1 MMEDIVEELT
11 SYFQTMAGMSALS
24 WLGIGLGGALTS
36 LIGYANLPVT
46 WLLPLQGQVPL
57 NHLKTA
63 QLHPLLGQSTVRISV
78 LLIFYFTD
86 SRALKGSSD
95 LWSESG
101 AVVMAVRRP
110 G

>member
-1 MMEDIVEELT
+1 
-11 SYFQTMAGMSALS
+11 MAGMSALS

-63 QLHPLLGQSTVRISV
+63 QLQPLLG
-78 LLIFYFTD
+78 
-86 SRALKGSSD
+86 
-95 LWSESG
+95 
-101 AVVMAVRRP
+101 
-110 G
+110 

>member
-1 MMEDIVEELT
+1 
-11 SYFQTMAGMSALS
+11 MAGMSALS
-24 WLGIGLGGALTS
+24 WLGIGLGGPLTS

-57 NHLKTA
+57 KHLKTA
-63 QLHPLLGQSTVRISV
+63 QLHPLL
-78 LLIFYFTD
+78 D

>member
-24 WLGIGLGGALTS
+24 WLGIGLGGALTG

-63 QLHPLLGQSTVRISV
+63 QLQPLLGQSTIRVS
-78 LLIFYFTD
+78 LLLCILQTQE
-86 SRALKGSSD
+86 L
-95 LWSESG
+95 
-101 AVVMAVRRP
+101 
-110 G
+110 

>member
-1 MMEDIVEELT
+1 VEELT

-63 QLHPLLGQSTVRISV
+63 QLQPLL
-78 LLIFYFTD
+78 D

>member
-1 MMEDIVEELT
+1 
-11 SYFQTMAGMSALS
+11 MAGMSALS

-63 QLHPLLGQSTVRISV
+63 QLQPLLGKTPHSHVITFNLGFNIMLQT
-78 LLIFYFTD
+78 
-86 SRALKGSSD
+86 LK
-95 LWSESG
+95 L
-101 AVVMAVRRP
+101 
-110 G
+110 